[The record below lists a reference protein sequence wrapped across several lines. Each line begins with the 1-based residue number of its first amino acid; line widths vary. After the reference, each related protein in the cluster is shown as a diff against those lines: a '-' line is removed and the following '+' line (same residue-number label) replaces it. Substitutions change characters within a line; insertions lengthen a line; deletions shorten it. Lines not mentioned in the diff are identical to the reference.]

1 MNRTKRLTK
10 EARPTKGAKFISI
23 IFVAGAI
30 ALLVASRTTSS
41 LDREAMVST
50 HTNDR
55 AIESRCRGLRFDT
68 GVAFGWCC
76 GRSCKAGRSSYRR
89 LLKVCEGV
97 GPLC

>member
-50 HTNDR
+50 HTNTVQSNRDV
-55 AIESRCRGLRFDT
+55 GDFDST
-68 GVAFGWCC
+68 PAWHSAGAAAEAATQDDPPIAAF
-76 GRSCKAGRSSYRR
+76 
-89 LLKVCEGV
+89 
-97 GPLC
+97 